1 MACIL
6 KSWRGMTVDDL
17 KVGDLLTFG
26 GDDPFDEDIG
36 IVLDILPHLHSG
48 NTDVLVHWNDEQ
60 PGEQFHD
67 DEQINDWLTR
77 GILEVIGEA
86 K

>member
-1 MACIL
+1 
-6 KSWRGMTVDDL
+6 MTVDDL

-26 GDDPFDEDIG
+26 GGICGDEDIG
-36 IVLDILPHLHSG
+36 IVLDILPHLHS
-48 NTDVLVHWNDEQ
+48 DDACEVLVHWNDEQ

-77 GILEVIGEA
+77 GIMEVLGEA